1 MLSGKNRAFRLKPRK
16 RNKDV
21 IRERVMRKKERGF
34 SLIELMIVVAIM
46 GILVAIAMPQYQNYQ
61 IRSKVTE
68 ALVMGASVKVA
79 VASYYSSKGEWPV
92 SNAEAGLPEA
102 VDLSSTYIRKIV
114 VGGTDC
120 GHIKIKMRPSGA
132 GAGLGKMT
140 GRWLWLRPT
149 MSTSGG
155 SIEWSCAVE
164 SFNNTEHL
172 VPKQCRNRPDNAF
185 KSCP

>member
-1 MLSGKNRAFRLKPRK
+1 
-16 RNKDV
+16 
-21 IRERVMRKKERGF
+21 MRKKERGF

-120 GHIKIKMRPSGA
+120 GHIKIRLQNDTA
-132 GAGLGKMT
+132 LGNLADK
-140 GRWLWLRPT
+140 WLWMRPT